1 MNLILLW
8 AKILKAS
15 DKTCRWT
22 NFIPVLFS
30 LINFGYLCNSK
41 TDKIMTKAEI
51 VNEISLKTGA
61 DRKET
66 LQIVKGFMN
75 SVKKLLANEEIYIY
89 FLLSWLLLKVI
100 ILDKGVAT
108 FFFLTFIV
116 GCEAYLMICKKT
128 SSKIIHCQNCIPS
141 DIRLWE
147 GNVLQQSLG
156 KWNQIPFNFHIKFLS
171 LGQHS
176 INGSRG
182 LWERVSWKYYCLFP
196 SF

>member
-89 FLLSWLLLKVI
+89 FLLSWSLLKVI
-100 ILDKGVAT
+100 ILNKGVAT

-116 GCEAYLMICKKT
+116 ECEAYPMICKKT
-128 SSKIIHCQNCIPS
+128 SSKIIHCQNYIPS

-171 LGQHS
+171 LG
-176 INGSRG
+176 
-182 LWERVSWKYYCLFP
+182 
-196 SF
+196 